1 MSELESLNRKETW
14 NDSDRARYRELTR
27 PIKSVT
33 KNLRKVLPKT
43 PSVADQLDKIQEK
56 FGNKIEPWTMFT
68 CSKCGLKYH
77 LVDNSPCFC
86 GKEEGQNRIDKYLG
100 GISNGVTK

>member
-14 NDSDRARYRELTR
+14 SDKDRARYRELTR

-33 KNLRKVLPKT
+33 KNLRKVLPNT
-43 PSVADQLDKIQEK
+43 PSGADQLDKIQEK

-68 CSKCGLKYH
+68 CSSCGLKYH
-77 LVDNSPCFC
+77 LSDLAGCDC
-86 GKEEGQNRIDKYLG
+86 GLNESKKRFKKYLG
-100 GISNGVTK
+100 EMSNGSI